1 MTFNQ
6 FLFSVVPYLAII
18 IAVVVTPLRYFS
30 DRFSYSSLS
39 SQFLENKQL
48 FWGSVPWHYGIM
60 MILLGHLLG
69 LLVPQTVLA
78 WNGVPWRLYILEST
92 GLALAFLTLFG
103 LIMLIIRR
111 GIQPRIKAITS
122 VMDVV
127 LLLALLVQVL
137 AGIWTAIFYRW
148 GSSWYAGAATPY
160 LWSIFTF
167 NPNISLVEN
176 LPIMVKIHI
185 TGAFLLVALLPFT
198 RLVHFLS
205 VPIKYLWRS
214 PQVVI
219 WNQSVNRVTN
229 SEVKG

>member
-18 IAVVVTPLRYFS
+18 IALVVTPLRYFS

-48 FWGSVPWHYGIM
+48 FWGSVPWHYGI
-60 MILLGHLLG
+60 ILILGGHLLG
-69 LLVPQTVLA
+69 LLIPQTVLA

-111 GIQPRIKAITS
+111 FIQPRIRAITS

-137 AGIWTAIFYRW
+137 AGMWTAIFYRW

-176 LPIMVKIHI
+176 LPVMVKIHI
-185 TGAFLLVALLPFT
+185 IGAFFLVALLPFT

-205 VPIKYLWRS
+205 VPIQYLWRS
-214 PQVVI
+214 PQVVV
-219 WNQSVNRVTN
+219 WNQSVNAMNN
-229 SEVKG
+229 SEIKG